1 MSKLIQKYKD
11 NPSHKMLIKI
21 AEYSKKHPF
30 AWIMITQEEA
40 TFIKTELEK
49 LQEVIALLVAFLE
62 VSLNKPTQRSK

>member
-40 TFIKTELEK
+40 EFIKTELEDK
-49 LQEVIALLVAFLE
+49 LFFQPNI
-62 VSLNKPTQRSK
+62 

>member
-30 AWIMITQEEA
+30 AWIMRIRKTLGGDC
-40 TFIKTELEK
+40 FIGG
-49 LQEVIALLVAFLE
+49 IF
-62 VSLNKPTQRSK
+62 RSVTK